1 MDRYVKVD
9 APSPS
14 LPADDDEVRVTTG
27 GKIRDVVEYSLARLE
42 VRARPHPFA
51 ALKKT
56 TESAPPRSPR
66 LPIPEPQDASQ
77 GRVTLAGVGKAI
89 TKVVT
94 VAEILKRRVAGL
106 HQRTSLHTL
115 EMDETF
121 EPKDE
126 GLNVVRRKR
135 RVGAVTVT
143 LCGDISR
150 IDAGAVGY
158 QAPVPEDEVTPKVT
172 ARTKPKKKTNE
183 QRGAKTDDEDEA
195 NTRRTTK
202 RPKRGKRY
210 GRNLRGRDRRK
221 HMETPPPP
229 S

>member
-1 MDRYVKVD
+1 M
-9 APSPS
+9 
-14 LPADDDEVRVTTG
+14 
-27 GKIRDVVEYSLARLE
+27 
-42 VRARPHPFA
+42 RARPRPFA

-56 TESAPPRSPR
+56 TESAPPNPNPLAHSPPYSR
-66 LPIPEPQDASQ
+66 ASDASQ

-126 GLNVVRRKR
+126 GLDVVHRKR

-143 LCGDISR
+143 LCGDVSR
-150 IDAGAVGY
+150 IDTGAMGY
-158 QAPVPEDEVTPKVT
+158 QAPVPEDVVTPRVT
-172 ARTKPKKKTNE
+172 TKTKQKNKTNE
-183 QRGAKTDDEDEA
+183 PGAKTDDDEEA
-195 NTRRTTK
+195 REGLGARK
-202 RPKRGKRY
+202 APKRGN
-210 GRNLRGRDRRK
+210 GTAGICEVVTEETV
-221 HMETPPPP
+221 ETPLLLRRLGV
-229 S
+229 